1 MPTVPAPPST
11 RQAAPAAPANG
22 SAFTEADWNTNVGEE
37 VIRSTENPWGAYG
50 ACKALAEEAAW
61 AAAKKLELDLVAINP
76 GLVWGPACASAAGST
91 SAIVAAIVD
100 SGENSPFLDMAAF
113 AMVDVRDVGKAMIA
127 AAFTP
132 SAEGRYIV
140 AHTDSID
147 TKTLNSVINEVF
159 PQLTQIKPCDQ
170 VRLDLFGRGCKV
182 CLQGR
187 VASVLIGFGAPTCVP
202 PVTNLKLLL
211 RNLYLQIMSGWRA
224 GLGWVLCGDLGY
236 INAAVRQLQG
246 SQTDWSTDSLQD
258 DNL

>member
-91 SAIVAAIVD
+91 SAIVAAIID
-100 SGENSPFLDMAAF
+100 SGENSPLLDMAAF

-147 TKTLNSVINEVF
+147 TRTVNTVINEVF

-170 VRLDLFGRGCKV
+170 VRLDLFGPLGGRGCKV
-182 CLQGR
+182 CLQGSLR
-187 VASVLIGFGAPTCVP
+187 CGFGAPACVP
-202 PVTNLKLLL
+202 PVTNLIYSATCTYKSCRVGL
-211 RNLYLQIMSGWRA
+211 RGW
-224 GLGWVLCGDLGY
+224 G
-236 INAAVRQLQG
+236 G
-246 SQTDWSTDSLQD
+246 SCVG
-258 DNL
+258 NY